1 MKRTLTLPIIA
12 MCLAMVGCSPQAMQ
26 AVADG
31 LAGYNSAE
39 YGGSQSSAS
48 SETVCVKYETEY
60 GWSKGYQVTGTVIK
74 GTELNSRTGTYNYS
88 PYSTY
93 VVVFWD
99 EDQASILELDF
110 YSGSI
115 STYGQSATDQRGRSW
130 QVSQTSY
137 CY

>member
-1 MKRTLTLPIIA
+1 MKSTPTLPIIA

-26 AVADG
+26 AVTNG
-31 LAGYNSAE
+31 LAGYNSAAHS
-39 YGGSQSSAS
+39 GSQSSAS

-60 GWSKGYQVTGTVIK
+60 GWSKSYQVTGTVIK

>member
-1 MKRTLTLPIIA
+1 MKRASLVLLVA
-12 MCLAMVGCSPQAMQ
+12 LCLVVMGCSPEAMQ
-26 AVADG
+26 AVGDG
-31 LAGYNSAE
+31 LADYNSAA
-39 YGGSQSSAS
+39 YSGSQSSTS
-48 SETVCVKYETEY
+48 SETVCVKYRTES
-60 GWSKGYQVTGTVIK
+60 GWSKAYQVTGTVIK

-99 EDQASILELDF
+99 EDQDSVLELDF

-115 STYGQSATDQRGRSW
+115 SAYGQSATDQQGRTW